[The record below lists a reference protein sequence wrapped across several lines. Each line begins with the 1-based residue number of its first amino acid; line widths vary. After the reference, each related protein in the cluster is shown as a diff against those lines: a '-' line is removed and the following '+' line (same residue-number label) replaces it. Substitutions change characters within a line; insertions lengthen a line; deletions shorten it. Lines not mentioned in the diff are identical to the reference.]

1 MYEPG
6 ITKHQL
12 TAQRRWQA
20 KAVSHL
26 AMIGRFVA
34 SDSAPAAAYIS
45 TAVIHLMFH
54 VLSSI
59 DINHLQI

>member
-6 ITKHQL
+6 MAKHQL

-34 SDSAPAAAYIS
+34 SDSAPEI
-45 TAVIHLMFH
+45 VIRDKHDT
-54 VLSSI
+54 SI
-59 DINHLQI
+59 YH